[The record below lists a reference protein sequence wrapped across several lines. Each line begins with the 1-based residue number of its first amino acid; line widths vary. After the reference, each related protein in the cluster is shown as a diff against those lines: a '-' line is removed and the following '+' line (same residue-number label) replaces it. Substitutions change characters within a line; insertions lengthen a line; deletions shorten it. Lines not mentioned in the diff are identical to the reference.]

1 MHTHGHAHGRTS
13 RVLAISIAA
22 TLAYIVLTVVVGI
35 KAQSLALI
43 SEAGHNASDL
53 FALVLSWLAVYFQ
66 LRPADDQ
73 RTYGYTRAG
82 VLAAFLNALSL
93 IVVSGYIFVEAVHR
107 FRAPYTVQPRLMLIV
122 AAIGVFMNGF
132 IALALWRGGSD
143 VNIRT
148 ALIHQLGDVAST
160 AAVFIGAIAIAYT
173 GLDWIDPLLSVLIGV
188 LIVWSSVAI
197 IRETLNIL
205 LEGTPRGLKL
215 ADIAAAIRNRSG
227 VIDVHD
233 LHVWSIGSEVRALSC
248 HIAIA
253 DIPPSESES
262 ILRDVQKCLHDRF
275 HIDHTTIQFEN
286 AVCDVAHGCV
296 IPVQDHQ
303 HEHSH

>member
-1 MHTHGHAHGRTS
+1 MHSHDHGHSHAPRTS
-13 RVLAISIAA
+13 RVLALSIAA
-22 TLAYIVLTVVVGI
+22 TLGYIVLTIVVGI
-35 KAQSLALI
+35 RAHSLALI

-66 LRPADDQ
+66 QRPADDQ

-82 VLAAFLNALSL
+82 VLAALLNALSL
-93 IVVSGYIFVEAVHR
+93 IVVSAFIFIEAAER
-107 FRAPYTVQPRLMLIV
+107 FRTPQDVHPRPMLIV
-122 AAIGVFMNGF
+122 AAIGVVMNGF
-132 IALALWRGGSD
+132 IALALWRSGKD

-148 ALIHQLGDVAST
+148 ALIHQLGDTASP
-160 AAVFIGAIAIAYT
+160 AAVFAGAIAIAFS
-173 GLDWIDPLLSVLIGV
+173 GMQWIDPLLSVLIGA
-188 LIVWSSVAI
+188 LIVWSSGSI

-215 ADIAAAIRNRSG
+215 ADIASAIRNRSG
-227 VIDVHD
+227 VVDVHD

-262 ILRDVQKCLHDRF
+262 ILRDVQACLRDRF
-275 HIDHTTIQFEN
+275 HIHHTTIQFEN
-286 AVCDVAHGCV
+286 VVCAVAHGCV
-296 IPVQDHQ
+296 I
-303 HEHSH
+303 

>member
-22 TLAYIVLTVVVGI
+22 TLAYIVLTVVAGI
-35 KAQSLALI
+35 RAQSLALI

-66 LRPADDQ
+66 QRPADDQ

-160 AAVFIGAIAIAYT
+160 AAVFAGAIGIAYT

-205 LEGTPRGLKL
+205 LEGTPRGVKL
-215 ADIAAAIRNRSG
+215 SDIAAAIRDRAG

-262 ILRDVQKCLHDRF
+262 ILRDVQRCLHDRF
-275 HIDHTTIQFEN
+275 HIDHTTIQIESETY
-286 AVCDVAHGCV
+286 AHLGEV
-296 IPVQDHQ
+296 H
-303 HEHSH
+303 

>member
-22 TLAYIVLTVVVGI
+22 TLAYIVLTVVAGI
-35 KAQSLALI
+35 RAQSLALI

-66 LRPADDQ
+66 QRPADDQ

-160 AAVFIGAIAIAYT
+160 AAVFAGAIVIAYT

-215 ADIAAAIRNRSG
+215 ADIAAAIRDRAG

-262 ILRDVQKCLHDRF
+262 ILRDVQRCLHDRF

-296 IPVQDHQ
+296 IPVHDHQ

>member
-1 MHTHGHAHGRTS
+1 MAGHVHTPRTS
-13 RVLAISIAA
+13 RVLALSIAA
-22 TLAYIVLTVVVGI
+22 TLVYIALTIVVGI
-35 KAQSLALI
+35 RARSLALI

-53 FALVLSWLAVYFQ
+53 FALVLSWVAVYFQ
-66 LRPADDQ
+66 HRPADDQ

-93 IVVSGYIFVEAVHR
+93 IVVSGYIFFEAAER
-107 FRAPYTVQPRLMLIV
+107 FRVPQTVQPRPMLIV
-122 AAIGVFMNGF
+122 AAIGVVMNGV
-132 IALALWRGGSD
+132 IALALWRDSRD

-148 ALIHQLGDVAST
+148 TIIHQLGDTAST
-160 AAVFIGAIAIAYT
+160 AAVFAGAIAIALT
-173 GLDWIDPLLSVLIGV
+173 GLQWIDPLLSVLIGG

-205 LEGTPRGLKL
+205 LEGTPRGLRL
-215 ADIAAAIRNRSG
+215 ADIAAAIRNRAG

-233 LHVWSIGSEVRALSC
+233 LHVWSIGSEVHALSC

-253 DIPPSESES
+253 DIPPSESDT
-262 ILRDVQKCLHDRF
+262 ILRDVQQCLHDRF

-286 AVCDVAHGCV
+286 AVCEVAHGCV
-296 IPVQDHQ
+296 MPVHDHQ

>member
-1 MHTHGHAHGRTS
+1 MAGHIHAPRTS
-13 RVLAISIAA
+13 RIIALSIAA

-35 KAQSLALI
+35 KARSLALI

-66 LRPADDQ
+66 QRPADDQ

-93 IVVSGYIFVEAVHR
+93 IVVSAFIFAEAADRWRTPHG
-107 FRAPYTVQPRLMLIV
+107 VQPRLMLIV
-122 AAIGVFMNGF
+122 AAIGVVMNGV
-132 IALALWRGGSD
+132 IALALWRSSRD

-148 ALIHQLGDVAST
+148 ALVHQLGDTAST
-160 AAVFIGAIAIAYT
+160 AAVFVGAITIALT
-173 GLDWIDPLLSVLIGV
+173 GLEWIDPLLSVLIGA

-205 LEGTPRGLKL
+205 LEGTPRGLRL
-215 ADIAAAIRNRSG
+215 ADIAVEIRARAG

-253 DIPPSESES
+253 DIPLSESES
-262 ILRDVQKCLHDRF
+262 ILRDVKQCLHDRF
-275 HIDHTTIQFEN
+275 HILHTTIQFEN
-286 AVCDVAHGCV
+286 VVCDIAHGCV
-296 IPVQDHQ
+296 IPVHDHP
-303 HEHSH
+303 HEHRH

>member
-22 TLAYIVLTVVVGI
+22 TLAYIVLTVVAGI
-35 KAQSLALI
+35 RAQSLALI

-66 LRPADDQ
+66 QRPADDQ

-160 AAVFIGAIAIAYT
+160 AAVFAGAIGIAYT

-205 LEGTPRGLKL
+205 LEGTPHGVKL
-215 ADIAAAIRNRSG
+215 SDIAAAIRDRAG

-262 ILRDVQKCLHDRF
+262 ILRDVQRCLHDRF

-296 IPVQDHQ
+296 IPVHDHQ